1 MHEMLRGMLEDIFG
15 SDFLSIV
22 SDFGQIDLAG
32 RYKTA
37 WEALGKLQEGVVM
50 PLALTL
56 MLIWFMIS
64 LYEKVSSDHFTFKS
78 AGKVLIQLLLTFT
91 ILTNTIPIAE
101 AAIGIGNASIKQFE
115 QTIGISNIDGD
126 TNTKRCMN
134 QRRAIDDSGQGMVD
148 ENGNPVYVLCGAIND
163 KSRKTCWRCSNPI
176 STAADDLWISIENSG
191 EVDGTMKQLGFLC
204 KLIIPWI
211 ASWILVA
218 CIFFVCVTRI
228 FELFLRIL
236 IAPLALSNLF
246 EEGFNGTGFKFLK
259 SLFAVGLQIFVIYG
273 VAWLFGLISSS
284 IAMEG
289 DWLYV
294 IFAQLAISFAAVAT
308 TFKAQSLIKEA
319 LGAQ

>member
-1 MHEMLRGMLEDIFG
+1 MEDMLRGMLNDIFG

-32 RYKTA
+32 RYKNA
-37 WEALGKLQEGVVM
+37 WEALGNLQEGVVM

-56 MLIWFMIS
+56 MLIWFIVS

-78 AGKVLIQLLLTFT
+78 AGKVLIQLFLTFT
-91 ILTNTIPIAE
+91 VLTNTMPIAE

-115 QTIGISNIDGD
+115 QTLGIASINGD
-126 TNTKRCMN
+126 TKTCFNEISVR
-134 QRRAIDDSGQGMVD
+134 D
-148 ENGNPVYVLCGAIND
+148 PVSNEIIGTRFCGAINEKND
-163 KSRKTCWRCSNPI
+163 YKCWRCYGDLRSE
-176 STAADDLWISIENSG
+176 ADLLWQKIEESG
-191 EVDGTMKQLGFLC
+191 EVKGTMKQLGFLC

-218 CIFFVCVTRI
+218 CVFFVCISRV

-259 SLFAVGLQIFVIYG
+259 SLFAVGLQIFVIYA
-273 VAWLFGLISSS
+273 VAWLFGLISSTV
-284 IAMEG
+284 AMDG
-289 DWLYV
+289 DWLFV
-294 IFAQLAISFAAVAT
+294 IFAQLAVSFAAVAT